1 MDINNETIDRL
12 AELAKLEFSII
23 EKESLKKDLNSIISY
38 FEKLNEVNTDN
49 VEPLIF
55 MTVEV
60 NRLREDVVIQ
70 NTSKQEALLN
80 APAKDSDYFRVPKV
94 LDK

>member
-55 MTVEV
+55 MTDDV

>member
-12 AELAKLEFSII
+12 AELAKLEFSET
-23 EKESLKKDLNSIISY
+23 EKESLKKDMSSIISY

-55 MTVEV
+55 MTDEV
-60 NRLREDVVIQ
+60 NRLREDMMVHAV
-70 NTSKQEALLN
+70 
-80 APAKDSDYFRVPKV
+80 
-94 LDK
+94 

>member
-12 AELAKLEFSII
+12 AELAKLEFNTT

-38 FEKLNEVNTDN
+38 FEKLNEVHTDN

-55 MTVEV
+55 MTDEF
-60 NRLREDVVIQ
+60 NRLREDLVLQ

-80 APAKDSDYFRVPKV
+80 APARDSDYFRVPKV

>member
-12 AELAKLEFSII
+12 AELAKLEFSET
-23 EKESLKKDLNSIISY
+23 EKESLKKDMSSIISY

-55 MTVEV
+55 MTDEV

-80 APAKDSDYFRVPKV
+80 APSKDSDYFRVPKV

>member
-12 AELAKLEFSII
+12 AELAKLEFNTT
-23 EKESLKKDLNSIISY
+23 EKKSLKKDLNSIISY

-55 MTVEV
+55 MTDEF
-60 NRLREDVVIQ
+60 NRLREDLVLQ

-80 APAKDSDYFRVPKV
+80 APARDSDYFRVPKV

>member
-12 AELAKLEFSII
+12 AELAKLEFSDS
-23 EKESLKKDLNSIISY
+23 EKESLKKDMSSIISY

-55 MTVEV
+55 MTDEV

>member
-55 MTVEV
+55 MTDEV